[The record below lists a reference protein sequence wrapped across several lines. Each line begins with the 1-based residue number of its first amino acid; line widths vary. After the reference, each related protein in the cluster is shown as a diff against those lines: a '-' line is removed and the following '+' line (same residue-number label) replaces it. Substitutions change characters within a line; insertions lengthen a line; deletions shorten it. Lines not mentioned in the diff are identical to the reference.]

1 MTTTISGVSNAHPEQ
16 LTDAGRRAAD
26 SAGKVSQQIADG
38 HGTLKR
44 LDDGWQG
51 SAADAA
57 NASANRTF
65 SDQQKVADTL
75 RRLQSVLTDGGS
87 RLSGTKNSVTEGVNT
102 LKQQGFQVADDG
114 TVSVRPGS
122 ALDVMS
128 KKNPVIAMQ
137 LRRLTAANSVK
148 LKTLLAQ
155 FDSQDRELAD
165 AIRKATDGLHPAED
179 KPKDPNT
186 PQPPPPEQP
195 KPTSDDTDAPV
206 PGPDAKPGDPGYK
219 VPHAPGDPAEVPP
232 KPGWKVDAKGETNPP
247 GYPPQ
252 PPGEARDQNWRDYL
266 NGKNGDGTRR
276 PAGQPPEAYPL
287 PEAVTDKKLKI
298 VGAAENQQGTRYV
311 WGGGS
316 KDGATSGA
324 PAKGTDPYADK
335 MHDYEHTGFDCSGL
349 SEYAIYQA
357 TGYDPGKGTSVQYPN
372 MTDGAGAF
380 GSVVQTGPKLDTSQ
394 LQPGDVIY
402 YDGGQGVAGA
412 HVAIYMGN
420 GVTVETNESGTPVHS
435 QAATTSN
442 GPVRVVRP
450 N

>member
-1 MTTTISGVSNAHPEQ
+1 MTMTISEVSNSHPEQ
-16 LTDAGRRAAD
+16 LIDAGRRAAD
-26 SAGKVSQQIADG
+26 SAGKVSQQIAEG

-44 LDDGWQG
+44 LDDGWKG

-65 SDQQKVADTL
+65 TDQQKVADTL
-75 RRLQSVLTDGGS
+75 QRLQSVLGDGGS
-87 RLSGTKNSVTEGVNT
+87 QLSGTKNSVTAGVDT
-102 LKQQGFQVADDG
+102 LKQQGFQIADDG

-137 LRRLTAANSVK
+137 LRQLTAANSVK

-165 AIRKATDGLHPAED
+165 AIRKATDGLNPAED

-186 PQPPPPEQP
+186 PKPPPPDQP
-195 KPTSDDTDAPV
+195 KPTTDDTNGPV
-206 PGPDAKPGDPGYK
+206 PGPDANPGDPGYK
-219 VPHAPGDPAEVPP
+219 VPHAPGDPADYPP
-232 KPGWKVDAKGETNPP
+232 EPGWKTDAKGMTNPP
-247 GYPPQ
+247 GFPPQ

-266 NGKNGDGTRR
+266 NGKNGDGTQR
-276 PAGQPPEAYPL
+276 PSGQPPAAYPL

-316 KDGATSGA
+316 KDGTTQGQDGPDEA
-324 PAKGTDPYADK
+324 
-335 MHDYEHTGFDCSGL
+335 HTRQDWKYKGFDCSGL

-357 TGYDPGKGTSVQYPN
+357 TGYDPGKGTSVQYGN
-372 MTDGAGAF
+372 MTEGAGAF

-420 GVTVETNESGTPVHS
+420 GVTVETSESGTPAHS
-435 QAATTSN
+435 QAVTTSD
-442 GPVRVVRP
+442 GTVRVVRP

>member
-1 MTTTISGVSNAHPEQ
+1 MTMTISEVKNSHPEQ
-16 LTDAGRRAAD
+16 LTDAGHRAAD
-26 SAGKVSQQIADG
+26 SAGKASQQIAEG
-38 HGTLKR
+38 HGTLKK
-44 LDDGWQG
+44 LDEGWNG

-65 SDQQKVADTL
+65 TDHQKVADAL
-75 RRLQSVLTDGGS
+75 QRLQTVLTDGGG
-87 RLSGTKNSVTEGVNT
+87 RLSASRTALIDAVDNLTQYGY
-102 LKQQGFQVADDG
+102 QVADDG
-114 TVSVRPGS
+114 TVSIRPGGP
-122 ALDVMS
+122 LDVAAKLS
-128 KKNPVIAMQ
+128 PVTALEIRQ
-137 LRRLTAANSVK
+137 LAAANSVK

-165 AIRKATDGLHPAED
+165 AIRKATDGLNPAED

-186 PQPPPPEQP
+186 PPQPPPDQP
-195 KPTSDDTDAPV
+195 KPDSDETNAPV

-219 VPHAPGDPAEVPP
+219 VPHAPGDPAEVAP

-247 GYPPQ
+247 GYPAQ

-266 NGKNGDGTRR
+266 NGKNGDGTQR
-276 PAGQPPEAYPL
+276 PSGEPPAAYPL

-298 VGAAENQQGTRYV
+298 IGAAENQQGTRYV

-316 KDGATSGA
+316 KDGGTSGA
-324 PAKGTDPYADK
+324 PAKGTDPYADQ

-357 TGYDPGKGTSVQYPN
+357 TGYDPGKGTSVQFGN
-372 MTDGAGAF
+372 MTEGAGAF

-402 YDGGQGVAGA
+402 YDGGLGVAGA

-420 GVTVETNESGTPVHS
+420 GVTVETSESGTPAHS
-435 QAATTSN
+435 QAATTSD
-442 GPVRVVRP
+442 GTVRVVRP